1 MAEIIFE
8 GDHDIVRTGVR
19 KVLAQFADHRQL
31 TWRKAFGGD
40 ICIER
45 GVEWLVA
52 NIWDRRL

>member
-8 GDHDIVRTGVR
+8 GEHDIVRTGVR
-19 KVLAQFADHRQL
+19 KVLLHFKDHRQL

-45 GVEWLVA
+45 GVEWLVDD
-52 NIWDRRL
+52 IWYGRL